1 MICKL
6 VGTGIICLVYRVR
19 ALYTQTDEL
28 FKLWSEREREKE
40 REREEGRGRWC
51 IKKGGLRKGKRES
64 LWMKVQD
71 Y

>member
-28 FKLWSEREREKE
+28 FKLWSERERERKRE
-40 REREEGRGRWC
+40 RERGVE
-51 IKKGGLRKGKRES
+51 KDN
-64 LWMKVQD
+64 V
-71 Y
+71 